1 MLRVVSQ
8 NLNGIR
14 SAARKGWFPW
24 AATLGADAICV
35 QEVRAQLSDMDDTM
49 QAIGPAVGRFHL
61 AERRGYSGVG
71 IYTPHTPQTIREGFG
86 QPEFDAEGRYIEM
99 DFGTHAIISV

>member
-49 QAIGPAVGRFHL
+49 QLSPNDVVTVVTGMAASMGQFLLTAGTIGKRYATPNARLSWSADWMTTRPRVGTR
-61 AERRGYSGVG
+61 
-71 IYTPHTPQTIREGFG
+71 T
-86 QPEFDAEGRYIEM
+86 
-99 DFGTHAIISV
+99 